1 MRKANAQTRL
11 DRKVFDKV
19 NEYRDSL
26 CLPKL
31 EWDSGAYKASEYQS
45 TYLKST
51 NGVVGHSNTNKGFED
66 LKDRYEKASCLSFVR
81 FSY

>member
-1 MRKANAQTRL
+1 MRKANAQTSL

-31 EWDSGAYKASEYQS
+31 DDSKQ
-45 TYLKST
+45 K
-51 NGVVGHSNTNKGFED
+51 
-66 LKDRYEKASCLSFVR
+66 
-81 FSY
+81 